1 MRYDVILPGPIQPVF
16 NSMKQAFLITLLLA
30 SCGVPSPL
38 FSQDAAKDKQKVA
51 ALMRL
56 TKIDVNEEA
65 RAKLKAAVIRH
76 MKTVTDESEFLTLA
90 TRFKIVES
98 NDRLWDIVSKSQSD
112 NNRVVAFGILLELN
126 DIQSI
131 SDKVKME
138 DRPDEMLEA
147 ISMTTSLKVID
158 ILKPFLLDRQL
169 SASAKNIAVKGLGR
183 QKIGQEY
190 LLQLAQ
196 EKRLPPACDFTA
208 ANILLTSSYGEIKSA
223 AKKVMTLPASAGSKP
238 ISPIAELVKRKG
250 DAAKGVPIFAK
261 AGTCANCHKVNTE
274 GKEVG
279 PDLTEIGSKLSRRA
293 MFESILN
300 PSAAVSH
307 NYETYIVETIDGLS
321 FSGVLVSETDDK
333 VTLRTAEALTKSI
346 LKEDLEGMRKSPNSL
361 MPNDLQKNLSEQDL
375 VDLVEYLMTLK
386 KKQ

>member
-1 MRYDVILPGPIQPVF
+1 
-16 NSMKQAFLITLLLA
+16 MKQAFLITLLLA

-238 ISPIAELVKRKG
+238 I
-250 DAAKGVPIFAK
+250 
-261 AGTCANCHKVNTE
+261 
-274 GKEVG
+274 
-279 PDLTEIGSKLSRRA
+279 
-293 MFESILN
+293 
-300 PSAAVSH
+300 
-307 NYETYIVETIDGLS
+307 
-321 FSGVLVSETDDK
+321 
-333 VTLRTAEALTKSI
+333 
-346 LKEDLEGMRKSPNSL
+346 
-361 MPNDLQKNLSEQDL
+361 
-375 VDLVEYLMTLK
+375 
-386 KKQ
+386 

>member
-1 MRYDVILPGPIQPVF
+1 
-16 NSMKQAFLITLLLA
+16 
-30 SCGVPSPL
+30 
-38 FSQDAAKDKQKVA
+38 
-51 ALMRL
+51 MRL
-56 TKIDVNEEA
+56 TKIDVNEES
-65 RAKLKAAVIRH
+65 RVKLKAAVIRH

-112 NNRVVAFGILLELN
+112 NNRVVAVGILLEQN
-126 DIQSI
+126 DKQAI
-131 SDKVKME
+131 SERVIME
-138 DRPDEMLEA
+138 ERPDEMLQA
-147 ISMTTSLKVID
+147 ISLTTSLKVIE
-158 ILKPFLLDRQL
+158 ILKPLVLDRQF

-190 LLQLAQ
+190 LLKLAQ
-196 EKRLPPACDFTA
+196 EKRLPPSCDFTA
-208 ANILLTSSYGEIKSA
+208 ANILLTSSFGEIKSA
-223 AKKVMTLPASAGSKP
+223 ATKIMTLPASAGSKP
-238 ISPIAELVKRKG
+238 ISPISELVKRKG
-250 DAAKGVPIFAK
+250 NTAKGIPIFEK
-261 AGTCANCHKVNTE
+261 AGTCANCHKVNGE

-279 PDLTEIGSKLSRRA
+279 PDLSEIGGKLSRQA

-307 NYETYIVETIDGLS
+307 NYETYLVETIDGLS
-321 FSGVLVSETDDK
+321 FSGILVSETDSK

-346 LKEDLEGMRKSPNSL
+346 PKEDLEGMRKSPNSL